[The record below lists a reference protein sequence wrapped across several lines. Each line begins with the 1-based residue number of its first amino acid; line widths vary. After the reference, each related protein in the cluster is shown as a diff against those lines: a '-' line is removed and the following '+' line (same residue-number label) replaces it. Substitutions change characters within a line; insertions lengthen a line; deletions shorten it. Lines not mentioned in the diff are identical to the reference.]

1 MKGLEKDI
9 AELKREIKANIFD
22 SHHVTLT
29 LTLTLTGRG
38 ICQMEDVLLMFE
50 QIVPPAGSRRCRA
63 CQGEGSDGFEAGGDN
78 PQENISAIKQM
89 ITRLVFHIKSIFNMK
104 LIGNFL
110 INFDIFTLDT
120 HYWF

>member
-29 LTLTLTGRG
+29 LKLTRRG
-38 ICQMEDVLLMFE
+38 ICQMEDVSLMFE

-63 CQGEGSDGFEAGGDN
+63 CQGEGSDGPEAGGDN

-110 INFDIFTLDT
+110 INFDIFTLDA
-120 HYWF
+120 HSWF

>member
-29 LTLTLTGRG
+29 LTRRG
-38 ICQMEDVLLMFE
+38 ICQIEDVLLMFD

-63 CQGEGSDGFEAGGDN
+63 CQGEGSDGLEAGGDN
-78 PQENISAIKQM
+78 HQENVSVIKQM
-89 ITRLVFHIKSIFNMK
+89 ITRLVFHIKSIFKIK
-104 LIGNFL
+104 LIGTVL
-110 INFDIFTLDT
+110 IHFDIFTLDA
-120 HYWF
+120 HSWF

>member
-29 LTLTLTGRG
+29 LTLTRRR

-50 QIVPPAGSRRCRA
+50 QVVPPQGRDDAVLAKEKEVMDLKREVTILKRRY
-63 CQGEGSDGFEAGGDN
+63 QPSN
-78 PQENISAIKQM
+78 K
-89 ITRLVFHIKSIFNMK
+89 
-104 LIGNFL
+104 
-110 INFDIFTLDT
+110 
-120 HYWF
+120 

>member
-50 QIVPPAGSRRCRA
+50 
-63 CQGEGSDGFEAGGDN
+63 
-78 PQENISAIKQM
+78 
-89 ITRLVFHIKSIFNMK
+89 
-104 LIGNFL
+104 
-110 INFDIFTLDT
+110 
-120 HYWF
+120 

>member
-29 LTLTLTGRG
+29 LTRPG

-50 QIVPPAGSRRCRA
+50 EIVPPVGSRRCRA

-78 PQENISAIKQM
+78 PQPSNK
-89 ITRLVFHIKSIFNMK
+89 
-104 LIGNFL
+104 
-110 INFDIFTLDT
+110 
-120 HYWF
+120 

>member
-29 LTLTLTGRG
+29 LTLILTRRG
-38 ICQMEDVLLMFE
+38 ICQMEDVSLMFE

-63 CQGEGSDGFEAGGDN
+63 CQGEGSDGLEAGGDN
-78 PQENISAIKQM
+78 PQPSNK
-89 ITRLVFHIKSIFNMK
+89 
-104 LIGNFL
+104 
-110 INFDIFTLDT
+110 
-120 HYWF
+120 